1 MTAQHALRQ
10 GSLAA
15 HNLAASFGI
24 GRRKPYRH
32 KSLGFVVD
40 LGGWQAAA
48 NPLGIPLSGLPARVV
63 TRGYHLTALPTYRAR
78 TAADW
83 LFTALGSRPPV
94 HLGLVAGAAV
104 PLDTDAPELARRDA
118 GAS

>member
-24 GRRKPYRH
+24 GKRAPYRH
-32 KSLGFVVD
+32 KDLGFVVD

-104 PLDTDAPELARRDA
+104 PLDTDAPELVRRRRQ
-118 GAS
+118 GS